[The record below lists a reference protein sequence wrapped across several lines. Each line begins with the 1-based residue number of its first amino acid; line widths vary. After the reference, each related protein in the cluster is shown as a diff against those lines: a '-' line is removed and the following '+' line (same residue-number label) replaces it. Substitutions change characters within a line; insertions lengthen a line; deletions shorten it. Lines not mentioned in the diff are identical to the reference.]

1 MLGKIL
7 IFCSNSRYLK
17 DFKVI
22 SRMLDQYGDI
32 PHDVVSL
39 SAIVIAWNMANI
51 YEV

>member
-1 MLGKIL
+1 M
-7 IFCSNSRYLK
+7 
-17 DFKVI
+17 I

-39 SAIVIAWNMANI
+39 CAIVMAWNIANI